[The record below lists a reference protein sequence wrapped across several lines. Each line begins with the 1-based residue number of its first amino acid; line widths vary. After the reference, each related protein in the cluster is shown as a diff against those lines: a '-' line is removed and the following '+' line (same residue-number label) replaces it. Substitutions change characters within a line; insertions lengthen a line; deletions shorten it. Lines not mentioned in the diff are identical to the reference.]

1 MELVAEFCLVVGG
14 KVCFLMKFIF
24 SMCERA
30 AIVELALSK
39 QLPIPAHL
47 GLELHLVLL
56 HKVVPLLLRVE
67 VALGSLDGGS
77 LELVLVP

>member
-1 MELVAEFCLVVGG
+1 MCL
-14 KVCFLMKFIF
+14 LMKFIF

-47 GLELHLVLL
+47 RLELHLVLL
-56 HKVVPLLLRVE
+56 HKVVSLLLRVE
-67 VALGSLDGGS
+67 VALGPLDGCPF
-77 LELVLVP
+77 E